1 MYRIIVS
8 DIVNMET
15 GDYFWQYFEKD
26 GVIFET
32 SNLSEANN
40 EINDLS
46 NYYGTGHFKVVQVIP
61 TTVQTTIEDK
71 L

>member
-8 DIVNMET
+8 DIANIDS
-15 GDYFWQYFEKD
+15 GDYLWQYFEKD

-46 NYYGTGHFKVVQVIP
+46 NYYGYTA
-61 TTVQTTIEDK
+61 E
-71 L
+71 

>member
-1 MYRIIVS
+1 MYKIIVS
-8 DIVNMET
+8 NIVNIDT
-15 GDYFWQYFEKD
+15 GDYFWEYWTKD

-40 EINDLS
+40 EFNDLS
-46 NYYGTGHFKVVQVIP
+46 NDYGTSHVKLVQVIP
-61 TTVQTTIEDK
+61 VTVQTSIKDK

>member
-1 MYRIIVS
+1 MYKIIVS
-8 DIVNMET
+8 DIANIDT
-15 GDYFWQYFEKD
+15 GDYLWQYFEKD

-61 TTVQTTIEDK
+61 ITVQTTIKDK

>member
-8 DIVNMET
+8 NIANIDS
-15 GDYFWQYFEKD
+15 GDYFWEYWTKN
-26 GVIFET
+26 GAIFET

-40 EINDLS
+40 EFNDLS
-46 NYYGTGHFKVVQVIP
+46 NDYGTNHVKVVQVIP
-61 TTVQTTIEDK
+61 ITVQTTIKDK